1 MAPITLNN
9 DEVIDIERLA
19 LQRNRYPDMSDAD
32 FRFMLQQIEGRQRTK
47 QKLPSFALLQDWW
60 YPVRLSLEQCSN
72 ELTAQYKCE
81 ILGNHPLLQSGRI
94 NDDKRRELRVADLTG
109 GYGVDSYFFSR
120 WAAHVDY
127 VECDEEL
134 CRIAT
139 HNFSTYATNIHIHHG
154 SAEELL
160 TQLPPCDVIYM
171 DPPRR
176 NKGGGKVF
184 RLEECTPNLLS
195 LLPTLKTHAKVL
207 LFKLSPMLDI
217 TSALRGL
224 DGYGIAWDVHVVA
237 INNEV
242 KEVLLLSGS
251 TNSAQTAVNIISHHG
266 HMERQTVCAN
276 IDAIRNNTIPAYA
289 DRLNKYLYEPNTAI
303 LKAGMFHW
311 IEKYAVTKLGANT
324 HLYTSDKRLG
334 DFPGRTWRVLCTDI
348 KHVQDI
354 RNITADGVSIVT
366 RNYPLTPEQI
376 RKKFKLH
383 DGDNYYLIGARLGNK
398 PTLLLCE
405 RLQ

>member
-1 MAPITLNN
+1 MT
-9 DEVIDIERLA
+9 EVIDIERLA

-160 TQLPPCDVIYM
+160 TQLPLVMSSTWTPPDVI
-171 DPPRR
+171 RVV
-176 NKGGGKVF
+176 GKSSDWKSV
-184 RLEECTPNLLS
+184 
-195 LLPTLKTHAKVL
+195 LPTCSACSLPLKHMPRYYC
-207 LFKLSPMLDI
+207 LS
-217 TSALRGL
+217 
-224 DGYGIAWDVHVVA
+224 
-237 INNEV
+237 
-242 KEVLLLSGS
+242 
-251 TNSAQTAVNIISHHG
+251 
-266 HMERQTVCAN
+266 
-276 IDAIRNNTIPAYA
+276 
-289 DRLNKYLYEPNTAI
+289 
-303 LKAGMFHW
+303 
-311 IEKYAVTKLGANT
+311 
-324 HLYTSDKRLG
+324 
-334 DFPGRTWRVLCTDI
+334 
-348 KHVQDI
+348 
-354 RNITADGVSIVT
+354 
-366 RNYPLTPEQI
+366 
-376 RKKFKLH
+376 
-383 DGDNYYLIGARLGNK
+383 
-398 PTLLLCE
+398 
-405 RLQ
+405 

>member
-1 MAPITLNN
+1 MSPATHNN
-9 DEVIDIERLA
+9 DEVIDIEHLA

-47 QKLPSFALLQDWW
+47 QKLPSFARLQDWW

-72 ELTAQYKCE
+72 EQTALYKCE
-81 ILGNHPLLQSGRI
+81 ILNNHPLLQSGRI
-94 NDDKRRELRVADLTG
+94 NDDNRRELRVADLTG

-120 WAAHVDY
+120 WAAQVDY
-127 VECDEEL
+127 VERDEEL

-139 HNFSTYATNIHIHHG
+139 HNFATYAPNIHVHHCD
-154 SAEELL
+154 AEEFL
-160 TQLPPCDVIYM
+160 TQLSTCDVIYL
-171 DPPRR
+171 DPARR
-176 NKGGGKVF
+176 DKNGAKVF
-184 RLEECTPNLLS
+184 RLEDCTPNLIN
-195 LLPTLKTHAKVL
+195 LLPTLQAQTKVL

-217 TSALRGL
+217 TSALRSL

-242 KEVLLLSGS
+242 KEVLLLSAMGN
-251 TNSAQTAVNIISHHG
+251 NSRTAVNIISHNG
-266 HMERQTVCAN
+266 CIDRQTVCAN
-276 IDAIRNNTIPAYA
+276 IDAIRNNTIPACA
-289 DRLNKYLYEPNTAI
+289 NQLNKYLYEPNTAI
-303 LKAGMFHW
+303 LKAGMYHW

-324 HLYTSDKRLG
+324 HLYTSDRWLG
-334 DFPGRTWRVLCTDI
+334 DFPGRAWRIVCTNI

-354 RNITADGVSIVT
+354 RNITSEGVSIVT
-366 RNYPLTPEQI
+366 RNYPLTPGQI

-383 DGDNYYLIGARLGNK
+383 DGDNYYLVGARLGNK
-398 PTLLLCE
+398 PILLLCK